1 MSHGDGCSQRGMRL
15 CKSDSLLAGVNRND
29 HETYWKPHPAT
40 EALDRA
46 VQGGIGLCRRQRAA
60 PIDTRNRV
68 EWRNDRRLEASVVRR
83 LTPNRL
89 FAPRGPP
96 TGWSEH
102 RRERLSGL
110 NKPALFSCEPMGGVE
125 IVQSS
130 LNGDASDRGICHR
143 LTLAQSHGDQ
153 GS

>member
-1 MSHGDGCSQRGMRL
+1 HR
-15 CKSDSLLAGVNRND
+15 
-29 HETYWKPHPAT
+29 KPL
-40 EALDRA
+40 EQLKRWIVRYKVALDYADAKERRRPTSEIEWN
-46 VQGGIGLCRRQRAA
+46 GEMIGDLR
-60 PIDTRNRV
+60 P
-68 EWRNDRRLEASVVRR
+68 SVVRR

-89 FAPRGPP
+89 FALRGPP